1 MGYFSECAIED
12 RREERGPSYPSQRD
26 TLQYFLEDLEAKL
39 DELDAKLPHDPM
51 DPYYDRYFCSDCIT
65 HYYENPGTVQD
76 VLFCIREVTELIRA
90 IDEEE
95 KPPAIE
101 LTGQLLGQR
110 TLRKEDMYEQMMTT
124 FQTRKH
130 WTRKAS

>member
-1 MGYFSECAIED
+1 MGYFSERAIED
-12 RREERGPSYPSQRD
+12 RWEEREPSYPSRID

-39 DELDAKLPHDPM
+39 DELDAERPHNPM
-51 DPYYDRYFCSDCIT
+51 GPCYDQYFCSDCVT

-76 VLFCIREVTELIRA
+76 VLFCIREVTELIRS
-90 IDEEE
+90 IEEE

-101 LTGQLLGQR
+101 LTEQLPGQL
-110 TLRKEDMYEQMMTT
+110 TLRKDDMRDQMMTT
-124 FQTRKH
+124 IQTQKR